1 MTIKKRRNPNDSH
14 YNEENF
20 NENVFNFKL
29 KPKTDNQKLY
39 FDSIEKN
46 KITFC
51 CGPAGCGKTYIPSLY
66 GLKGLLEGKYQ
77 KMIISR
83 PLVQA
88 DESTGYLPGGINSK
102 LDPYLQPI
110 YDAFSHVAIGN
121 EIEDL
126 INRKKI
132 EIVPFAY
139 MRGRNFFNSF
149 ILLDEASNCTYNQLI
164 LALTRFSKNSRMVF
178 AGDITQSDLPIRQ
191 RGGYETI
198 IDSLKDTED
207 IGVIH
212 LNSSDIIREPI
223 IKIILEKLYNENTR
237 ETKT

>member
-1 MTIKKRRNPNDSH
+1 MSKKTKKNNYD
-14 YNEENF
+14 YENIENF
-20 NENVFNFKL
+20 NESIFNGKL
-29 KPKTDNQKLY
+29 KPKTENQKLY
-39 FDSIEKN
+39 LESIEKN

-66 GLKGLLEGKYQ
+66 GLKGLLDGKYQ

-88 DESTGYLPGGINSK
+88 DESTGYLPGGINHK

-110 YDAFSHVAIGN
+110 YDAFSYVIIGN

-126 INRKKI
+126 IARKKI

-149 ILLDEASNCTYNQLI
+149 ILFDEASNCTYNQLL
-164 LALTRFSKNSRMVF
+164 LALTRFSRNSTMVF
-178 AGDITQSDLPIRQ
+178 AGDITQSDLPFKQ
-191 RGGYETI
+191 RGGYESI
-198 IDSLKDTED
+198 IENLNNIED
-207 IGVIH
+207 IGVVH
-212 LNSSDIIREPI
+212 LDNSDIIREPI
-223 IKIILEKLYNENTR
+223 IKTILEKLGNESL
-237 ETKT
+237 